1 MSYYPGESE
10 RMIFD
15 RYIER
20 NEINDDKAIRE
31 EWYEFLDELADRERE
46 DG

>member
-1 MSYYPGESE
+1 MSYYPDESE
-10 RMIFD
+10 RMMFD

-20 NEINDDKAIRE
+20 NEIDDDSAIRK